1 MNYLSYLQVWSK
13 WIFSI
18 FGHFNNKNWPNS
30 IKIAKVG
37 SRFSSSG
44 EFCQFSWS
52 WPPLSKSTIC
62 QSAWNTEIKIWHLQ
76 MKPLVGV
83 KMSFYDIG
91 HTGDDATFELFNPMV
106 RSKTMKIQDRFR
118 PFNFRPIET
127 DETTAPVVNSN
138 ANEANSYF
146 PLFRGG
152 NSEVNTQVFP
162 LKNLIFSPKF
172 EVSRQHLK
180 FPAKM
185 YTFPPKFQFSRQNLI
200 FSSKFE
206 VFCQNWDEIEK
217 FKRKYYCR

>member
-1 MNYLSYLQVWSK
+1 
-13 WIFSI
+13 
-18 FGHFNNKNWPNS
+18 
-30 IKIAKVG
+30 
-37 SRFSSSG
+37 
-44 EFCQFSWS
+44 
-52 WPPLSKSTIC
+52 
-62 QSAWNTEIKIWHLQ
+62 

-106 RSKTMKIQDRFR
+106 RSKTMKIQDWFR

-162 LKNLIFSPKF
+162 LKNSI
-172 EVSRQHLK
+172 
-180 FPAKM
+180 
-185 YTFPPKFQFSRQNLI
+185 FPPKFENSRLKI
-200 FSSKFE
+200 
-206 VFCQNWDEIEK
+206 
-217 FKRKYYCR
+217 

>member
-1 MNYLSYLQVWSK
+1 
-13 WIFSI
+13 
-18 FGHFNNKNWPNS
+18 
-30 IKIAKVG
+30 
-37 SRFSSSG
+37 
-44 EFCQFSWS
+44 
-52 WPPLSKSTIC
+52 
-62 QSAWNTEIKIWHLQ
+62 

-185 YTFPPKFQFSRQNLI
+185 YTFPPKFQFSRQNVNFPAKIQFSRQNLI

-206 VFCQNWDEIEK
+206 VFCQN
-217 FKRKYYCR
+217 

>member
-1 MNYLSYLQVWSK
+1 
-13 WIFSI
+13 
-18 FGHFNNKNWPNS
+18 
-30 IKIAKVG
+30 
-37 SRFSSSG
+37 
-44 EFCQFSWS
+44 
-52 WPPLSKSTIC
+52 
-62 QSAWNTEIKIWHLQ
+62 

-172 EVSRQHLK
+172 EVSRQNFN

-185 YTFPPKFQFSRQNLI
+185 
-200 FSSKFE
+200 
-206 VFCQNWDEIEK
+206 
-217 FKRKYYCR
+217 